1 MLRLI
6 PLGGYLGAG
15 KTTTMLT
22 TAAVLQQRG
31 EWVAVITND
40 QGTELVDTDLA
51 TSRLPAVGEVTGGC
65 FCCRFE
71 DLAEAIVELRSRQN
85 PTVVITEAVGSRT
98 DLQSTVI
105 RPLRHHYGH
114 DLSVAPLTVVVD
126 PLRYQEFARALEYQA
141 SESDLG
147 YLYRLQL
154 AEADVLALNKL
165 DLIGHDEANR
175 LAAALRALAGEVPVV
190 AYSALRRE
198 GIDQLIELWTAPHP
212 ASDKR
217 IDVDYE
223 RYAAAEAQ
231 LGWANLVLDVRA
243 ATPFPPGQWIH
254 ALLQQ
259 IAHRCQQ
266 QEFRIGHVKIALL
279 NGTDIAKGSILSE
292 AASPQV
298 DMPGAGPVHHGRV
311 TINAR
316 VACTPSDLRRVLE
329 EATGEVARTFDCQ
342 VHDSHRE
349 VFTPARPV
357 PTHRM

>member
-1 MLRLI
+1 MLRLV

-22 TAAVLQQRG
+22 AAAILQQRG
-31 EWVAVITND
+31 ERVAVITND
-40 QGTELVDTDLA
+40 QGTDLVDTRLA
-51 TSRLPAVGEVTGGC
+51 TSQLPAVGEVTGGC

-71 DLAEAIVELRSRQN
+71 DLAEAIVQLRSRQN
-85 PTVVITEAVGSRT
+85 PTVVITEAVGSCT

-105 RPLRHHYGH
+105 RPLRHYYGH

-141 SESDLG
+141 RESDLG

-175 LAAALRALAGEVPVV
+175 LAAALRARAGEVLVV

-198 GIDQLIELWTAPHP
+198 GLDQLIELWTAPRP

-217 IDVDYE
+217 IDVDYD

-243 ATPFPPGQWIH
+243 ATPFPPGQWIR
-254 ALLQQ
+254 ALLQH

-279 NGTDIAKGSILSE
+279 NGTDIAKGSIPSE

-316 VACTPSDLRRVLE
+316 VACIPSDLRRVLE

-342 VHDSHRE
+342 VHDLHRE

>member
-1 MLRLI
+1 
-6 PLGGYLGAG
+6 
-15 KTTTMLT
+15 
-22 TAAVLQQRG
+22 
-31 EWVAVITND
+31 
-40 QGTELVDTDLA
+40 
-51 TSRLPAVGEVTGGC
+51 
-65 FCCRFE
+65 
-71 DLAEAIVELRSRQN
+71 
-85 PTVVITEAVGSRT
+85 
-98 DLQSTVI
+98 
-105 RPLRHHYGH
+105 
-114 DLSVAPLTVVVD
+114 VVVD

-254 ALLQQ
+254 ALLQR

-266 QEFRIGHVKIALL
+266 QEFQIGHVKIALL